1 MPIVDS
7 RARTALATSLA
18 LTSRLVTSAEPSARA
33 GTRLAGDRGAA
44 GKLVQELVDEAIDR
58 YAELASVKKAL
69 EARREQVAADEG
81 KLSHLR
87 AKRGAAGATPD
98 VPSS

>member
-1 MPIVDS
+1 M
-7 RARTALATSLA
+7 ARDDPQINIRQPPNRHAILEAA
-18 LTSRLVTSAEPSARA
+18 AFVHDK
-33 GTRLAGDRGAA
+33 GTP

-81 KLSHLR
+81 KLSHLH
-87 AKRGAAGATPD
+87 AKRGAPDATPD